1 MYVIVYELLS
11 RWEMDK
17 ATAAVN
23 ELYRTHTHVPVPTD
37 DGNLTNVTV
46 LTDDGNLTK
55 KYESSCSAIG
65 QDAELCEAAGCAVAA
80 SYCTAVKRIDP
91 QEFFPVF
98 VNFYSAC
105 EVCSPQPTASF
116 EFSHSSLDT
125 NTTPG
130 YITGTIRTRASPS
143 RCWGSTRSSRG

>member
-1 MYVIVYELLS
+1 MYVIVYELFS

-55 KYESSCSAIG
+55 GYESSCSAIG

-105 EVCSPQPTASF
+105 EVCSPQPTTSF
-116 EFSHSSLDT
+116 AHSSYT

-130 YITGTIRTRASPS
+130 YN
-143 RCWGSTRSSRG
+143 WNH